1 MSEEPYISRKTVD
14 SSYRPRSYQMSP
26 GLLRARE
33 PFRVKNAITGLI
45 LAGFGVGVWAYSIRA
60 VKQEDFSDVD
70 EEAKEMI
77 RGRGTVGTVRAGAP
91 DVGATVVP
99 GMVPSAV
106 NVSNPVALSG
116 ALSSSTERVV
126 PPSKPRGVLAPIL
139 DRIFPRLLDPTHKTL
154 VWGAPPAD
162 NIGRM
167 RLRGSTAEH

>member
-1 MSEEPYISRKTVD
+1 
-14 SSYRPRSYQMSP
+14 MSP

-70 EEAKEMI
+70 EEAREMM
-77 RGRGTVGTVRAGAP
+77 RGRGPVGVVARDA
-91 DVGATVVP
+91 GATVISETHPSDSNLSSLVP
-99 GMVPSAV
+99 P
-106 NVSNPVALSG
+106 SG
-116 ALSSSTERVV
+116 ASSTERAT
-126 PPSKPRGVLAPIL
+126 PTSKPRGILAPCL
-139 DRIFPRLLDPTHKTL
+139 DRTFPGLLDPKHKTL

-167 RLRGSTAEH
+167 HLQSSAAE

>member
-1 MSEEPYISRKTVD
+1 
-14 SSYRPRSYQMSP
+14 MSP

-70 EEAKEMI
+70 EEAREMM
-77 RGRGTVGTVRAGAP
+77 RGRGPIGAVAS
-91 DVGATVVP
+91 DVGANVISATQ
-99 GMVPSAV
+99 PSKS
-106 NVSNPVALSG
+106 NVSSLVPPSG
-116 ALSSSTERVV
+116 ASSSERAT
-126 PPSKPRGVLAPIL
+126 PTSKPRGILSPIL
-139 DRIFPRLLDPTHKTL
+139 DRTFPGLLDPAYKTL

-167 RLRGSTAEH
+167 HLRSSAAKQQ